1 MRGAWHVVGGS
12 VVALSLGLVAQ
23 SAVAQCATSAV
34 GFGAGEA
41 GESADQF
48 DLGQSAT
55 PAVDAEIVQVSGGI
69 FHTAAVLADGTV
81 VCWGSNAFS
90 WPSGVGRVFGTD
102 ASGAPIASGTIGQRV
117 QYFGKSLTGIAEVRA
132 GELHTAARRIDGSV
146 IAWGDNIYGQL
157 NVPAGLVATKID
169 AGSLHTL
176 ALTPSGGVVCW
187 GACAGAPK
195 AAASG
200 MADLAAGYEHS
211 LAWNESGTLLAWGR
225 NDFGQS
231 TVPATLPA
239 TKQAAGGIYSTLS
252 LGFDGVVRA
261 WGGNDRGQCGG
272 SNADGS
278 IDTSGG
284 THLRVVRILGQP
296 LVNAVAISSGG
307 GYHGMALRA
316 DGTVVAWG
324 AGQLFNTAQG
334 QTSVPPATEGRAVAI
349 DAGYVH
355 SYIQVTTSTTDCD
368 ANGVI
373 DCVEIAL
380 VDGADADGDGA
391 LDACQTIDVPG
402 DFKTIQAAIDS
413 VPVGV
418 ARTILVAP
426 GTYAPFSFDGKP
438 ITVESTDG
446 AANTTI
452 SASGLGTSA
461 VIFGAGSSIETT
473 LRGFTVLPGAGSIF
487 NPSFP
492 WLRGGGGCFLLD
504 GSGLIEDCVF
514 TGGAGGCGYGG
525 GVWSGNGNVV
535 VRRCTFQ
542 SIGVEHFGGAI
553 WVQPGNATTTVPGEA
568 DGTRAVIEDCVVR
581 NCSSFNVGGV
591 KLRVDWLDAS
601 RNMVGRMVVRR
612 CDFRDNSA
620 AVHARDI
627 LVWGVGGADPNAV
640 ARIEDCVF
648 RSPGGVV
655 STGYNDGS
663 GGGTTEVDGCVIA
676 AVGGAISRAGGALRV
691 ANSWFCDGSISV
703 NGAWTD
709 LGGNSATCPPS
720 LDCNDNGVE
729 DFYEIVLGQLADADG
744 DFVADDCNFVS
755 VPGNFPTIQAAID
768 ATPAGTARTIVV
780 APGTYN
786 QSFSLN
792 GKNVVV
798 RGAPNNATILDG
810 TGLTTSIARFT
821 GGEPA
826 TAGLESLVFRNGSVG
841 SQIYPKAPFRV
852 GGAVYGALSSAFI
865 RNCRFEN
872 NTADFGGAVYLFQST
887 GLIDGC
893 VFAGNTGRDEGGG
906 VFLYETS
913 GTVSNST
920 FTGNRAALFGS
931 GSASAFK
938 AVGARTPGGIVNL
951 TGCTI
956 TGGTGGVGVSAV
968 EMFGNGGF
976 GTPGTLRISGTQITG
991 NSALVGAGG
1000 LKVTGTPETCVLTGG
1015 TTICS
1020 NTPRNA
1026 IGPFLIE
1033 GSATVCDCLADM
1045 TFDGVVNGADLGVL
1059 LSAWGSVTDSGAGD
1073 VNRDGFIDSADLGML
1088 LSSWGACP

>member
-12 VVALSLGLVAQ
+12 FAALSLGLVAQ
-23 SAVAQCATSAV
+23 SAAAQCATSAI
-34 GFGAGEA
+34 GFGAGEP
-41 GESADQF
+41 GETADQF

-157 NVPAGLVATKID
+157 NAPAGLVATKID

-187 GACAGAPK
+187 GACAGVPK

-334 QTSVPPATEGRAVAI
+334 QTSVPPATAGRAVAI

-355 SYIQVTTSTTDCD
+355 SYIQVTNSTTDCD
-368 ANGVI
+368 SNGTI
-373 DCVEIAL
+373 DCVELAL
-380 VDGADADGDGA
+380 TPDSDADGNGE
-391 LDACQTIDVPG
+391 LDACESILRVPSQYS
-402 DFKTIQAAIDS
+402 TIQAAINAA
-413 VPVGV
+413 PAGA
-418 ARTILVAP
+418 ARTIL
-426 GTYAPFSFDGKP
+426 
-438 ITVESTDG
+438 
-446 AANTTI
+446 
-452 SASGLGTSA
+452 
-461 VIFGAGSSIETT
+461 
-473 LRGFTVLPGAGSIF
+473 
-487 NPSFP
+487 
-492 WLRGGGGCFLLD
+492 
-504 GSGLIEDCVF
+504 
-514 TGGAGGCGYGG
+514 
-525 GVWSGNGNVV
+525 
-535 VRRCTFQ
+535 
-542 SIGVEHFGGAI
+542 
-553 WVQPGNATTTVPGEA
+553 
-568 DGTRAVIEDCVVR
+568 
-581 NCSSFNVGGV
+581 
-591 KLRVDWLDAS
+591 
-601 RNMVGRMVVRR
+601 
-612 CDFRDNSA
+612 
-620 AVHARDI
+620 
-627 LVWGVGGADPNAV
+627 
-640 ARIEDCVF
+640 
-648 RSPGGVV
+648 
-655 STGYNDGS
+655 
-663 GGGTTEVDGCVIA
+663 
-676 AVGGAISRAGGALRV
+676 
-691 ANSWFCDGSISV
+691 
-703 NGAWTD
+703 
-709 LGGNSATCPPS
+709 
-720 LDCNDNGVE
+720 
-729 DFYEIVLGQLADADG
+729 
-744 DFVADDCNFVS
+744 
-755 VPGNFPTIQAAID
+755 
-768 ATPAGTARTIVV
+768 V

-826 TAGLESLVFRNGSVG
+826 TAGLENLVFRNGSVG

-865 RNCRFEN
+865 RSCRFEN
-872 NTADFGGAVYLFQST
+872 NTADFGGAVYLYQSN

-920 FTGNRAALFGS
+920 FTGNRAAFFGS